1 MDDAHAYPSDDMP
14 GRFATTRWSV
24 VAAAGDADSAER
36 REALEEL
43 CRSYWY
49 PVYAFV
55 RGRIGSA
62 QDAQDLTQAFFAH
75 AIEKGTLAKADPTRG
90 RFRTFLRAAIANFLA
105 DERAKANAAK
115 RGGGQRTFSLDFA
128 AGESRYLREP
138 SHDSTAER
146 LYDRRWAVTLI
157 EQALATL
164 EQEWTRAD
172 KRAAFEI
179 LKRTIS
185 GVGDGEDYEH
195 VGAELGVSSA
205 AAKQAAYRLRRRYRE
220 IFREEVRRTVAD
232 DESIDDEIARLME
245 SLGD

>member
-1 MDDAHAYPSDDMP
+1 MDDAHAFPSDAAP

-24 VAAAGDADSAER
+24 VSAAGEADSRER
-36 REALEEL
+36 RDALEEL
-43 CRSYWY
+43 CRGYWY

-55 RGRIGSA
+55 RGRVGNA

-75 AIEKGTLAKADPTRG
+75 AIEKETLAKADRTRG
-90 RFRTFLRAAIANFLA
+90 RFRTFLRSAIANFLA
-105 DERAKANAAK
+105 DERAKANAAR
-115 RGGGQRTFSLDFA
+115 RGGGRLIFSLDFET
-128 AGESRYLREP
+128 GESRYSLEP

-157 EQALATL
+157 EQSLATL
-164 EQEWTRAD
+164 AQEWTAAG
-172 KRAAFEI
+172 KREAFEI

-185 GVGDGEDYEH
+185 GMSDGEDYA
-195 VGAELGVSSA
+195 GISAELGVSPA

-232 DESIDDEIARLME
+232 DESVDDEIARLME

>member
-1 MDDAHAYPSDDMP
+1 MDDANAFPSNAAP

-24 VAAAGDADSAER
+24 VAAAGDVDSGER
-36 REALEEL
+36 RDALEEL
-43 CRSYWY
+43 CRGYWY
-49 PVYAFV
+49 PIYAFV
-55 RGRIGSA
+55 RGRSGNA

-75 AIEKGTLAKADPTRG
+75 AIEKGTLAKADRARG

-105 DERAKANAAK
+105 DERAKAKAVR
-115 RGGGQRTFSLDFA
+115 RGGGKQVFSLDFES
-128 AGESRYLREP
+128 GESRYLLEP

-164 EQEWTRAD
+164 EQEWTSAG
-172 KRAAFEI
+172 KAASFEI

-185 GVGDGEDYEH
+185 GVGDGEDYSAI
-195 VGAELGVSSA
+195 GADLDVSPA

-232 DESIDDEIARLME
+232 DESVDDEIARLME